1 MVLPLLLLP
10 DELHSLFVVLLVRFC
25 VSMLRCLA
33 CVPVLGAWSVDSS
46 SGE

>member
-1 MVLPLLLLP
+1 MVLPLLSLP
-10 DELHSLFVVLLVRFC
+10 DELQSLFIVLLVRFC

-33 CVPVLGAWSVDSS
+33 CAGGAWGVDSS

>member
-33 CVPVLGAWSVDSS
+33 CAGAWGVDSS